1 MKTIRNISV
10 VFAGLSIL
18 ALSACGE
25 GYEARPV
32 RGKVPYVEDRTA
44 GPGVEYVRAMM
55 LPEKGPVLKPE
66 LPKAELPKAEKAIVP
81 KKEVEPIKDA
91 APFFEEEQIKGSK

>member
-1 MKTIRNISV
+1 MKTIRNIGF
-10 VFAGLSIL
+10 VFTGLSVL

-25 GYEARPV
+25 GYEARSV

-55 LPEKGPVLKPE
+55 LPEKGPVLTPE
-66 LPKAELPKAEKAIVP
+66 LPKELPKAEKAVVP
-81 KKEVEPIKDA
+81 KKEAEPIKDA
-91 APFFEEEQIKGSK
+91 APFFEEEQMKGPK